1 MLRDLTPGQLRL
13 MRDVMREAA
22 RLQLEQ
28 ADRVRAQLEGTA
40 AAEPPPAA

>member
-1 MLRDLTPGQLRL
+1 

-28 ADRVRAQLEGTA
+28 ADRVRERQPSTIR
-40 AAEPPPAA
+40 